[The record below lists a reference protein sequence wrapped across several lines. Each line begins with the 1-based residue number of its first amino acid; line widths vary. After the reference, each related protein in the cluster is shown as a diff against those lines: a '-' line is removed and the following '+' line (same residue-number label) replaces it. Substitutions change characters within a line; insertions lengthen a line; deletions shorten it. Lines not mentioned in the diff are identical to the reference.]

1 MASPSMTSA
10 RFALLVAALGE
21 VARECGLR
29 VPGFRSPP
37 RRPGCTRVVRWQPG
51 GEAIVAVA
59 IADRSEAEIVTDMI
73 EGVVVAN
80 ALSDGGAVG
89 VRTLLGARLLP
100 ARPSSAYAA

>member
-1 MASPSMTSA
+1 M
-10 RFALLVAALGE
+10 
-21 VARECGLR
+21 
-29 VPGFRSPP
+29 
-37 RRPGCTRVVRWQPG
+37 
-51 GEAIVAVA
+51 A